1 MQDFTI
7 ISYFTENTPYEQ
19 VAHDYLMPSVQK
31 FNLKSDIRRV
41 ESRGS
46 WNANT
51 SYKAEFVLTMLEM
64 HKSNCVFLDCDAI
77 INSYPQLFHEI
88 PEEFNFGAH
97 TLDRSA
103 WYGSPRNPQ
112 YELLTGTAFFR
123 YSEKTLEIVKKWVDE
138 CKRTPQIWEQ
148 KILENIIKNDDVNI
162 FPLPI
167 SYCYIFSLPDNS
179 PPIVKCENPTIV
191 HMQKSRELRQSVK

>member
-1 MQDFTI
+1 MSNFI
-7 ISYFTENTPYEQ
+7 ITSYYTLDTPYQQ
-19 VAHDYLMPSVQK
+19 VAHDYLMPSVHK
-31 FNLKSDIRRV
+31 FNLESDIRGI
-41 ESRGS
+41 SSLGS
-46 WNANT
+46 WQANT
-51 SYKAEFVLTMLEM
+51 SYKSQFILWMLEH
-64 HKSNCVFLDCDAI
+64 HKKNVVFLDADAI

-88 PEEFNFGAH
+88 PEEYNIAAH
-97 TLDRSA
+97 TLDRNL
-103 WYGSPRNPQ
+103 WYNREYLNTR

-123 YSEKTLEIVKKWVDE
+123 YSGKTLEIVKKWVDE

-179 PPIVKCENPTIV
+179 PPIVKCENPIIV
-191 HMQKSRELRQSVK
+191 HMQKSRELRNKV